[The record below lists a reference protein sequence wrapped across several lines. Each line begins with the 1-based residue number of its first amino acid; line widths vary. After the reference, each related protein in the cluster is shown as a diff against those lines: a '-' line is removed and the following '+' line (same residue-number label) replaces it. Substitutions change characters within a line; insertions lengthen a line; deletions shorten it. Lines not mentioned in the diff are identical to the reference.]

1 MRQSRGGAN
10 ASGNSRLAMVPAWS
24 ADAREGVRTI
34 PSMQDWNFD
43 FLRRQIVGIDSS
55 FDTPFGRRLM
65 VYCDYTASGRC
76 LVFVERYL
84 QTLQRSY
91 ANTHT
96 EDDVTGRSMSRL
108 LHEAEAMIKRA
119 VNAGPQGRIVACGT
133 GATGAIDKLQQIL
146 GIALAPATRRTL
158 GEELRQFLGDERFEE
173 FREFQRAHQPVVFVG
188 PYEHHSNEVTW
199 RQGLATVVEVNLAS
213 DGGMDLAHLESLLGD
228 PQYRDRLRIGS
239 FSAASNVTGMRTPV
253 PEVARLLHRH
263 GAYAC
268 FDYAASGPYA
278 EIDMNPPRDA
288 GGDDPSIDAVFLSPH
303 KFLGGPGSS
312 GVLVF
317 NERLYPRD
325 LPPSVA
331 GGGTV
336 DYVSP
341 LDQDFIAD
349 IEEREK
355 AGTPGVLQTLKAALA
370 LDLKRCIGAGRIEA
384 REHELV
390 ARALGRWGA
399 HPRIEVLGNPDPA
412 RRIGI
417 VSFNLLDPRGRY
429 LHPKFVTVLLNDL
442 FGIQSR
448 AGCSCAGPY
457 GHRLLGIDQP
467 TSELYRDW
475 VRKGFQGIK
484 PGWCR
489 VGLPLRDGRRRVRV
503 RDGRGGVRRG
513 ARAPLPAAVCVRRG
527 DGCVEPPRVPR
538 HGRGAVAGGRA
549 RRGRLRRDGAAR
561 GGAGSRIYAGLP
573 RRGTS
578 LGRTTGRAR
587 PGSRAREHGAIRRT
601 TVLQRRLTGFP
612 SIARRDAGR
621 RDARVAGEHLQPFSS
636 PPHLTDTTDAAPTRR
651 PRVEEGVSW
660 KSQRC

>member
-1 MRQSRGGAN
+1 M
-10 ASGNSRLAMVPAWS
+10 
-24 ADAREGVRTI
+24 ADFSFE
-34 PSMQDWNFD
+34 
-43 FLRRQIVGIDSS
+43 FLRRQVVGIDSW
-55 FDTPFGRRLM
+55 FDTPFGRRMM

-146 GIALAPATRRTL
+146 GIALPPATRRTV
-158 GEELRQFLGDERFEE
+158 GEELREFLGEARFEE
-173 FREFQRAHQPVVFVG
+173 FRAFQQARQPVVFVG

-199 RQGLATVVEVNLAS
+199 RQGLATVVEVNLAP
-213 DGGMDLAHLESLLGD
+213 DGGVDLAHLESLLQAPEYQG
-228 PQYRDRLRIGS
+228 RLRIGS

-253 PEVARLLHRH
+253 HDVARLLHRH
-263 GAYAC
+263 DAWAC
-268 FDYAASGPYA
+268 FDFAASAPYV
-278 EIDMNPPRDA
+278 EIDMSPPRDPD
-288 GGDDPSIDAVFLSPH
+288 GGDPSLDAVFLSPH

-317 NERLYPRD
+317 NERLYARE

-341 LDQDFIAD
+341 VDQDFIAD
-349 IEEREK
+349 IEERER
-355 AGTPGVLQTLKAALA
+355 AGTPGVLQTFKAALA
-370 LDLKRCIGAGRIEA
+370 LELKRCIGATRIEA

-390 ARALGRWGA
+390 ARALKRWSA
-399 HPRIEVLGNPDPA
+399 HPRIEILGNPDPA

-417 VSFNLLDPRGRY
+417 VSFNLADPRGRY

-457 GHRLLGIDQP
+457 GHRLLGIDAP

-489 VGLPLRDGRRRVRV
+489 VGFHYAMDDAEAGFVMDAVEFVAEHGHRFLRLYAFDAETGAWSHREYRETHDAFSLEAALAAGGCEETALPAE
-503 RDGRGGVRRG
+503 RRG
-513 ARAPLPAAVCVRRG
+513 ERYAECLAEARSWAERLGEPAGTTEDANASRFG
-527 DGCVEPPRVPR
+527 D
-538 HGRGAVAGGRA
+538 
-549 RRGRLRRDGAAR
+549 
-561 GGAGSRIYAGLP
+561 
-573 RRGTS
+573 
-578 LGRTTGRAR
+578 
-587 PGSRAREHGAIRRT
+587 
-601 TVLQRRLTGFP
+601 LQFFNMG
-612 SIARRDAGR
+612 
-621 RDARVAGEHLQPFSS
+621 
-636 PPHLTDTTDAAPTRR
+636 
-651 PRVEEGVSW
+651 
-660 KSQRC
+660 